1 MVVFSPKTK
10 RSKFEFCKFTVIAVL
25 DTAIL
30 LKKNTRNYRI
40 KPDND

>member
-1 MVVFSPKTK
+1 MVVFPPKTK

-30 LKKNTRNYRI
+30 LKK
-40 KPDND
+40 KHKELSDQA